1 MLQYL
6 LQMSEYTGVQ
16 LLKFPKMVLI
26 VCLLTIKCLLMS
38 ITEIKSSPA
47 SKKSYRLL
55 SALPNEHSINKLV
68 H

>member
-26 VCLLTIKCLLMS
+26 VCLLTIKYLLIS
-38 ITEIKSSPA
+38 IKALLLLRKAID
-47 SKKSYRLL
+47 SYQPRPMNTVL
-55 SALPNEHSINKLV
+55 IN
-68 H
+68 